1 MLVVPRRAAV
11 FRDHGC
17 IYVNPGSALTITAAL
32 IYAMRGCLLTAGL
45 ALSFGSTV
53 LGRLRFCA
61 GIDGRAAGMGKVAK
75 GSVSRTTARP
85 PVRRAC
91 GFCTALNRFLVGFQ
105 LCVAKTPVLGVH
117 LRLEP
122 CSHRSRAHEE
132 EPKPRR
138 LSAFSAALRA
148 ARPQPPAVVLPST
161 RSAIEAL
168 APHVALL
175 SRRSLLITLGLPI
188 PAVRWMKYR
197 PRPR

>member
-1 MLVVPRRAAV
+1 MRREAARLVLVVPRRAAV

-32 IYAMRGCLLTAGL
+32 IYAMRRCRL

-91 GFCTALNRFLVGFQ
+91 GFCTALNRFVRVVVH
-105 LCVAKTPVLGVH
+105 CKTTASGVH
-117 LRLEP
+117 IRLEP
-122 CSHRSRAHEE
+122 CSYRSRVHEQG
-132 EPKPRR
+132 PKPRR

-161 RSAIEAL
+161 RSVVEAL
-168 APHVALL
+168 ASHVVLL
-175 SRRSLLITLGLPI
+175 SRRSLLTLGLPN
-188 PAVRWMKYR
+188 YQQ
-197 PRPR
+197 

>member
-11 FRDHGC
+11 LGDHGC

-32 IYAMRGCLLTAGL
+32 IYAMRRWPPLGL

-91 GFCTALNRFLVGFQ
+91 GFCTALNRFGAGSRCALV
-105 LCVAKTPVLGVH
+105 KTPVSGVSS
-117 LRLEP
+117 RLEP
-122 CSHRSRAHEE
+122 CSYRPRVHEQ

-168 APHVALL
+168 ATHVALL
-175 SRRSLLITLGLPI
+175 SRHSLRTLGLPN
-188 PAVRWMKYR
+188 YQQ
-197 PRPR
+197 

>member
-11 FRDHGC
+11 LGDHGC

-32 IYAMRGCLLTAGL
+32 IYAMRRWPPLGL

-168 APHVALL
+168 ATHVALL
-175 SRRSLLITLGLPI
+175 SRHSLRTLGLPN
-188 PAVRWMKYR
+188 YQQ
-197 PRPR
+197 

>member
-1 MLVVPRRAAV
+1 MRCDAA
-11 FRDHGC
+11 C
-17 IYVNPGSALTITAAL
+17 LAA
-32 IYAMRGCLLTAGL
+32 AGL
-45 ALSFGSTV
+45 GLSFGSTV

-61 GIDGRAAGMGKVAK
+61 GIDGRAAGMGNVAK

-91 GFCTALNRFLVGFQ
+91 GFCTALNRFVSGCS
-105 LCVAKTPVLGVH
+105 LCIVKTPVSGVY

-122 CSHRSRAHEE
+122 CRHRSRASKQ

-148 ARPQPPAVVLPST
+148 ARPQPPAIVLPST
-161 RSAIEAL
+161 RSIVEAL
-168 APHVALL
+168 ASHVVLP

-188 PAVRWMKYR
+188 PLQWDG
-197 PRPR
+197 

>member
-11 FRDHGC
+11 LGDHGC

-32 IYAMRGCLLTAGL
+32 IYAMRRWPPLGL

-91 GFCTALNRFLVGFQ
+91 GFCTALNRFG
-105 LCVAKTPVLGVH
+105 TG
-117 LRLEP
+117 
-122 CSHRSRAHEE
+122 
-132 EPKPRR
+132 
-138 LSAFSAALRA
+138 
-148 ARPQPPAVVLPST
+148 
-161 RSAIEAL
+161 
-168 APHVALL
+168 
-175 SRRSLLITLGLPI
+175 SL
-188 PAVRWMKYR
+188 
-197 PRPR
+197 

>member
-1 MLVVPRRAAV
+1 MRREAARLVLVVPRRAAV

-32 IYAMRGCLLTAGL
+32 IYAMRRCRL

-53 LGRLRFCA
+53 LGRLRFGA

-91 GFCTALNRFLVGFQ
+91 GFCTALNRVRVTLAVQCENPNLRCKSTSRNVQ
-105 LCVAKTPVLGVH
+105 LPVRG
-117 LRLEP
+117 P
-122 CSHRSRAHEE
+122 QAGT
-132 EPKPRR
+132 KPRR

-161 RSAIEAL
+161 RSVVEAL
-168 APHVALL
+168 ASHVVLL
-175 SRRSLLITLGLPI
+175 SRRSLLTLGLPN
-188 PAVRWMKYR
+188 YQQ
-197 PRPR
+197 

>member
-1 MLVVPRRAAV
+1 MRREAARLVLVVPRRAAV
-11 FRDHGC
+11 LRDHGCC

-32 IYAMRGCLLTAGL
+32 IYAMRRWPPLGL

-53 LGRLRFCA
+53 LGRLRFGA

-91 GFCTALNRFLVGFQ
+91 GFCTALNRFCAGLLAVHRENPGLRCKSTSRNVQ
-105 LCVAKTPVLGVH
+105 PPVKDPQAETKTP
-117 LRLEP
+117 
-122 CSHRSRAHEE
+122 A
-132 EPKPRR
+132 RR

-161 RSAIEAL
+161 RSVVEAL
-168 APHVALL
+168 ASHVVLL
-175 SRRSLLITLGLPI
+175 SRRSLLTLGLPN
-188 PAVRWMKYR
+188 YQQ
-197 PRPR
+197 

>member
-11 FRDHGC
+11 LGDHGC

-32 IYAMRGCLLTAGL
+32 IYAMRGCRL

-91 GFCTALNRFLVGFQ
+91 GFCTALNRFGAGSRCALV
-105 LCVAKTPVLGVH
+105 KTPVSGVSS
-117 LRLEP
+117 RLEP
-122 CSHRSRAHEE
+122 CSHRPRVHEQ

-138 LSAFSAALRA
+138 LSSFSAALRA
-148 ARPQPPAVVLPST
+148 ARPQLPAVVLPST

-168 APHVALL
+168 ASHVALP
-175 SRRSLLITLGLPI
+175 SRHSLLALGLPN
-188 PAVRWMKYR
+188 YQQ
-197 PRPR
+197 

>member
-32 IYAMRGCLLTAGL
+32 IYAMRRCRL

-91 GFCTALNRFLVGFQ
+91 GFCTALNRFVGFRA
-105 LCVAKTPVLGVH
+105 CENPS
-117 LRLEP
+117 LR
-122 CSHRSRAHEE
+122 CTSTSRNVQPPIKGQQAGNQN
-132 EPKPRR
+132 PSASLAPL
-138 LSAFSAALRA
+138 LSETRA
-148 ARPQPPAVVLPST
+148 ASVRVVGLPST
-161 RSAIEAL
+161 RSRRATTPIAVASRWLPARSHKLEPL
-168 APHVALL
+168 WLPNLSQSAPW
-175 SRRSLLITLGLPI
+175 T
-188 PAVRWMKYR
+188 KYR

>member
-11 FRDHGC
+11 LGDHGC

-32 IYAMRGCLLTAGL
+32 IYATAYGRKAGL

-91 GFCTALNRFLVGFQ
+91 GFCRALNRVRVTLAVQCENPNLRCKSTSRNVQ
-105 LCVAKTPVLGVH
+105 LPVRG
-117 LRLEP
+117 P
-122 CSHRSRAHEE
+122 QAGT
-132 EPKPRR
+132 KPRR

-161 RSAIEAL
+161 RSVVEAL
-168 APHVALL
+168 ASHVVLL
-175 SRRSLLITLGLPI
+175 SRRSLLTLGLPN
-188 PAVRWMKYR
+188 YQQ
-197 PRPR
+197 

>member
-32 IYAMRGCLLTAGL
+32 IYAMRRCLLTAL

-91 GFCTALNRFLVGFQ
+91 GFCRALNRVRVTLAVQ
-105 LCVAKTPVLGVH
+105 CENPNLRCKSTSRNVQPPVKDQQAGPGAQAPL
-117 LRLEP
+117 LAR
-122 CSHRSRAHEE
+122 CS
-132 EPKPRR
+132 PRR
-138 LSAFSAALRA
+138 GGLSAVPSELPIYEKLTPSAAITVASRWQPAGTDYWLPNLLQA
-148 ARPQPPAVVLPST
+148 APWT
-161 RSAIEAL
+161 N
-168 APHVALL
+168 
-175 SRRSLLITLGLPI
+175 
-188 PAVRWMKYR
+188 YR